1 MESSISLF
9 KNRNFSLLFAGSIV
23 SQIGSIF
30 INFAAGLF
38 ILDLTGKAMYMS
50 VFMAIS
56 AGMYIVM
63 QPFLGAVVDRLNKVK
78 VLYLLDYASGVSDL
92 LLAALLFTTNDPTLI
107 LIGLFVNGIINST
120 MMAMYQPTYQS
131 MVPLMLKEEEL
142 NPAYSFMSTLANFQ
156 NILGVLFAAICY
168 VTFGFKW
175 LLIFNG
181 VTFVIAAFLEMFI
194 KIDHTPKASEGGFSK
209 LISEVKEGYSYM
221 HKKKELINMAKV
233 AVIMNFF
240 LVGAFGITMPYMI
253 NNDLGLPPYILAGV
267 SVAMSVGGIIMS
279 LKIANQQ
286 VTDAGDRIYYGFL
299 WGWFC
304 LVAILLDYYLF
315 STQVI
320 PLLAFIGILFITMV
334 LFGASGSYIQIP
346 LNTSYAK
353 RVDKDMMGRVM
364 ALRHALS
371 SVATPLAMIVYG
383 FVIDGLGV
391 LAALSLGVI
400 GIGIATLYSKFNTH
414 IRSLNDTPEM
424 SLEKV
429 NAQ

>member
-1 MESSISLF
+1 
-9 KNRNFSLLFAGSIV
+9 
-23 SQIGSIF
+23 
-30 INFAAGLF
+30 
-38 ILDLTGKAMYMS
+38 MS

-56 AGMYIVM
+56 AAMYIVM
-63 QPFLGAVVDRLNKVK
+63 QPILGAVVDRLNKVK
-78 VLYLLDYASGVSDL
+78 VLYSLDYASGVTDL
-92 LLAALLFTTNDPTLI
+92 ALAALLFTTDNPTLI
-107 LIGLFVNGIINST
+107 LIGLFINGIINAT

-142 NPAYSFMSTLANFQ
+142 NPAYSFMSTLGNFQ

-181 VTFVIAAFLEMFI
+181 ITFIIAAFLEMFI
-194 KIDHTPKASEGGFSK
+194 KIEYTPKVSEGGFNK
-209 LISEVKEGYSYM
+209 LMSEVKEGYSYM

-233 AVIMNFF
+233 AVVMNFF
-240 LVGAFGITMPYMI
+240 LVGVFGITMPYMI

-267 SVAMSVGGIIMS
+267 SVAMSVGGIVMS

-286 VTDAGDRIYYGFL
+286 VTNAGDRIYYGFL

-304 LVAILLDYYLF
+304 LVVVLFDYHLF

-320 PLLAFIGILFITMV
+320 PLLAFIGILFASLI
-334 LFGASGSYIQIP
+334 LFGASSSYIQIP

-353 RVDKDMMGRVM
+353 RVDKEMMARVM

-371 SVATPLAMIVYG
+371 SVATPLAMIIYG
-383 FVIDGLGV
+383 FVIDGFGV
-391 LAALSLGVI
+391 LAALSIGVI
-400 GIGIATLYSKFNTH
+400 GIGVATLYSKFNTH
-414 IRSLNDTPEM
+414 IRSLNDTPEV
-424 SLEKV
+424 SLEKSTHNKV
-429 NAQ
+429 LSR